1 MLLDRLFSL
10 KNLELAWRR
19 ITTGTNHQYK
29 RFFRPL
35 FYAYEIAIKDN
46 LNDLQKRLEGGSY
59 QVSSPVRIYIPKPS
73 GLQRPITLL
82 TLEDQIVWQ
91 AVANIFAEKLGNR
104 RKNVELRSVYSNI
117 LNNDKKSIFFVKN
130 WHFSYGLLQA
140 KIKEYFNTEFR
151 WIAHFDL
158 AAFYDTICHDLLMKT
173 AFPKG
178 GEQSFS
184 KKVNDWLQTWSS
196 DKLAGLHRHGIPQG
210 PVSSDFM
217 GECFLLP
224 IDEMLSG
231 KFKYLRYVDDIRLF
245 ASSETEV
252 QKAAIRLEVLC
263 RERGLIPQGKKYV
276 ITKAKSLEEAMGTL
290 PSIAPSE
297 SSDSNKTYFFSAKD
311 AVRLFRKGLG
321 GKPQR
326 IADKSRIRY
335 VLYNTEPSPE
345 ILKYVIK
352 LLPHHPEQID
362 AFSSYFDHYKRSL
375 KIVEACKTYLKKSPY
390 EYVQGELWHI
400 LARMMNASEM
410 KLFVRKAVNI
420 ARDKKSSFVL
430 KWGTCDFLCRAESI
444 GLGKYSR
451 FIQYQESALLQSSL
465 VPIIPDDGY
474 VKDDVISK
482 LLRRTSYEPGI
493 MLAEQLVKR
502 KLTHKNYG
510 LRSTQLPSQVVNT
523 YRALGIIRTPKFK
536 IDPMGEILAERY
548 KIENWQGWQKL
559 FQTDYVHALQIVKWG
574 EALFNSGP
582 SDWLKYQNSFND
594 ALFRAFQR
602 FLDANGLP
610 GIVKL
615 IKQNG
620 KIIDFGAL
628 LDIKNQFSCNYPR
641 IADSFRVCNKRR
653 NNLPGSHPYNV
664 KGKKTEWLE
673 KGEQRKLL
681 KELKLAYEDIVQI
694 VTNPPNPRTP

>member
-1 MLLDRLFSL
+1 MLLDRLFSS

-35 FYAYEIAIKDN
+35 YYAYEIAIKDN
-46 LNDLQKRLEGGSY
+46 LSDLQKRLKGGSY

-82 TLEDQIVWQ
+82 SIEDQIIWQ
-91 AVANIFAEKLGNR
+91 AVANIFAEKLRDR
-104 RKNVELRSVYSNI
+104 RKIVELRSTYSNI
-117 LNNDKKSIFFVKN
+117 LNDDKNSIFFVKD
-130 WHFSYGLLQA
+130 WHYSYGLLQT
-140 KIKEYFNTEFR
+140 KIKEYFNKEFR

-178 GEQSFS
+178 GGQDFCG
-184 KKVNDWLQTWSS
+184 KIADWLRAWSS
-196 DKLAGLHRHGIPQG
+196 DELAGLHKHGIPQG
-210 PVSSDFM
+210 PVASNFL

-224 IDEMLSG
+224 IDEMLS
-231 KFKYLRYVDDIRLF
+231 KEFRYLRYVDDIRLF
-245 ASSETEV
+245 ASSETDA
-252 QKAAIRLEVLC
+252 QRAAIRLEVLC

-276 ITKAKSLEEAMGTL
+276 ITEAKSLEEAMGTL

-297 SSDSNKTYFFSAKD
+297 DSDSNKTYSFSASE

-335 VLYNTEPSPE
+335 VLYNTEPSPD
-345 ILKYVIK
+345 ILNYVVK
-352 LLPHHPEQID
+352 LLPHHPEHID
-362 AFSSYFDHYKRSL
+362 AFTNYFGHYKRSL
-375 KIVEACKTYLKKSPY
+375 KIIEACKTNLKKSPY

-410 KLFVRKAVNI
+410 KPLIRKAVGI
-420 ARDKKSSFVL
+420 ARNEQSSFVS
-430 KWGTCDFLCRAESI
+430 KWGVCDFLCRAESV

-451 FIQYQESALLQSSL
+451 VVQYLENALLQSLL
-465 VPIIPDDGY
+465 VPIIPDDRY
-474 VKDDVISK
+474 VKNDVISK
-482 LLRRTSYEPGI
+482 LLRLTSYEPGI
-493 MLAEQLVKR
+493 MLAEQLLKR
-502 KLTHKNYG
+502 KLTHRDFE
-510 LRSTQLPSQVVNT
+510 LRSTQLSSQVVNT

-536 IDPMGEILAERY
+536 IDPMGEIIAERY
-548 KIENWQGWQKL
+548 IIRKWRRWQEL
-559 FQTDYVHALQIVKWG
+559 FQTDYVHALQILKWG
-574 EALFNSGP
+574 EAIFNSGP

-602 FLDANGLP
+602 FLDAKGLP

-615 IKQNG
+615 TNRNG
-620 KIIDFGAL
+620 QIIDYGVL
-628 LDIKNQFSCNYPR
+628 LDHGNQFSQNYQR
-641 IADSFRVCNKRR
+641 IADSLRMFNKRR
-653 NNLPGSHPYNV
+653 NDLPGSHPYDV
-664 KGKKTEWLE
+664 KGKKTKWLA
-673 KGEQRKLL
+673 KKEQKELL
-681 KELKLAYEDIVQI
+681 KRLKMAYEEIMQI
-694 VTNPPNPRTP
+694 VDNNT